1 MKRSLKDKVVWIT
14 GAGSGIGQN
23 AAITLSNLGM
33 KVILSGRDEKK
44 LEITSNQCVNN
55 TIIKPLDVSDN
66 DKVESVSESIIT
78 EFKKIDILINS
89 AGTNVEHRD
98 WDVINKSDWDNIFNT
113 NVNGLFYCCKST
125 LPHMKK
131 EKDGQQWAMM
141 DAMLDMNGNRV
152 DHSAGFQQGKGG
164 MPKKNPYE
172 MDIKGEKENISW
184 L

>member
-1 MKRSLKDKVVWIT
+1 MKRILKDKVVWIT

-55 TIIKPLDVSDN
+55 TMIKPLDVSDN
-66 DKVESVSESIIT
+66 DKVESVSESIIR

-113 NVNGLFYCCKST
+113 NVNGLFYCCK
-125 LPHMKK
+125 
-131 EKDGQQWAMM
+131 
-141 DAMLDMNGNRV
+141 
-152 DHSAGFQQGKGG
+152 
-164 MPKKNPYE
+164 
-172 MDIKGEKENISW
+172 
-184 L
+184 